1 MTVQSRYI
9 SLAGIGADTS
19 SHIPGIHLRIGFD
32 PRMGFPSKGFQLY
45 SRPTLEVNEV
55 GLDFGEF
62 GPRTYGAIILPG
74 LTNGWAN
81 LFHGDGTPQLDGNGQ
96 ISVDGTPLR
105 ISFRKGPLAVDTE
118 RKIRR
123 VSMLFRTS
131 GSVEARGYDDRHD
144 GIRFKQ
150 VLVARTSG
158 NALSLVPV
166 SFVASGKRPLQRPS
180 APRGGPA
187 RTVAVKPQL
196 ELDLAEKKIAGL
208 SPADRLQFAR
218 MTSLQRVRGMLGHIA
233 GVEPQKI
240 LEGVPDL
247 ESAGIDATLIDPV
260 KMPGNPTIKQLLK
273 KAQTV
278 ESRAKP
284 ATFMTI
290 PSHAPQAIRKAHN
303 LQGTSPAPRPNIPP
317 QEILLTLDADLIT
330 LVEITGTPGTRLLEL
345 TYCEVEDSDWT
356 PIELE
361 FGYWQPRKHP
371 LPMLLP
377 IADPAASADRG
388 AIYPTDHTM
397 EFLRTVQEIE
407 TLAPAGR
414 VRNGLL
420 IRQTPDDIYGDFDS
434 LEQGLAVYLGPEPAR
449 ERYRQLK
456 FALRELVKVP
466 PHVQSYVQMDLNEA
480 EDSNGQPVYVAPLA
494 MMLAGA
500 VDPTFA
506 RLVGLLVSLDM
517 KQDIPTEYKV
527 EAEWM
532 GVKHCW
538 ITHDVRKNRDGPLH
552 APAPPEAEP
561 VPAPGRPGR
570 VKTNVRLSW
579 DGPSDEES
587 YRKDRQAIAYHVFRK
602 RVDQAGPRIRLTENT
617 DDLTGVHVP
626 RPIVLPR
633 RFADE
638 VPAQSDANDA
648 DMCFTD
654 QPPAYGTYDYG
665 LQAMDIFGR
674 KSEIVWRKNVPVQ
687 VLMDPRPVGNLFACA
702 LDTSAPDPGVA
713 QDDRVKGILAATG
726 NSNLQGKALLIE
738 FLYDAESLEYINS
751 TVERFEIHYR
761 HGRLNQLPGVMQ
773 PPQIVGTPPDSPAA
787 EVSADLVF
795 NSPGPFPANMN
806 QFNGQLQRGCLWVD
820 GDRYAVQSAQSI
832 GVQTAKLRIKG
843 RRDYLP
849 ESGEATL
856 IFASGGNGVAAH
868 PAYVDPASETNWH
881 GFDLS
886 FPTGAGSVAP
896 LKINAGTGTR
906 IEPLPP
912 GMTAGKIQVHRT
924 VTARPGRTGGQ
935 DWKFQIVIRDFELPM
950 PEGLNRYAGVL
961 TVRAV
966 SMAQRLSSF
975 ATPAVVERRVVTLP
989 EPLTELGA
997 GDFIHAT
1004 RPDFN
1009 GRIGVRLSWPKQG
1022 DCDRFRI
1029 YRLEIKRLLVK
1040 RHKDITSYQRLDAED
1055 KAEERAEVKLWG
1067 GMQSSVGTYTLIT
1080 SKAVRPKIDPR
1091 NQNRWIWT
1099 DRFAAPIGGQYLYRI
1114 QPVDRNLRPAPWPS
1128 DPEDEDAIRDRC
1140 ILALQ
1145 KGRDHVPAPIFYSL
1159 EALDRSVGVVI
1170 RKPPSPDLAGLWL
1183 YKTDCEDCLGD
1194 VRSMTLIHGMIPFDH
1209 PRIEH
1214 LDTGATGVERI
1225 RFVDGKVAAGR
1236 KYFYRAVFED
1246 RFGNRSE
1253 PSVAAGVIPQSFSP
1267 PAPPSLALKR
1277 VSAVTVRLAWT
1288 ATHDEGEVRVQ
1299 RRGEGKHWENIS
1311 GSWLNPTG
1319 QFTDSN
1325 AEGRFA
1331 YRLML
1336 RDYQGRMV
1344 YSNIAVG

>member
-1 MTVQSRYI
+1 
-9 SLAGIGADTS
+9 
-19 SHIPGIHLRIGFD
+19 
-32 PRMGFPSKGFQLY
+32 MGFPSKGFQLY

-62 GPRTYGAIILPG
+62 GPRTPYTTVLPG

-96 ISVDGTPLR
+96 ISVDGIPLCF
-105 ISFRKGPLAVDTE
+105 SFRKGPLAVDTE

-123 VSMLFRTS
+123 VSMRLRTS
-131 GSVEARGYDDRHD
+131 GSVVARGYDDRHD
-144 GIRFKQ
+144 GTRFKQ

-158 NALSLVPV
+158 SALSLVPV
-166 SFVASGKRPLQRPS
+166 SFVASVKRPDRRPS
-180 APRGGPA
+180 VPRGGPG
-187 RTVAVKPQL
+187 RTSAGKPQR
-196 ELDLAEKKIAGL
+196 ELDLAEKKLLGL
-208 SPADRLQFAR
+208 SPADRLKFAR

-233 GVEPQKI
+233 GVDPQNI

-260 KMPGNPTIKQLLK
+260 KMPGNPSIKRLLE
-273 KAQTV
+273 KARTG
-278 ESRAKP
+278 ETGANP
-284 ATFMTI
+284 AAPRTI
-290 PSHAPQAIRKAHN
+290 PSRGPLALRKAHD
-303 LQGTSPAPRPNIPP
+303 LQIISPAPRPNIPP
-317 QEILLTLDADLIT
+317 TEIVLTLDADLIT

-356 PIELE
+356 PME
-361 FGYWQPRKHP
+361 FEHGYWQPRKQP
-371 LPMLLP
+371 MPMLLP

-388 AIYPTDHTM
+388 ATYPTDPTM

-407 TLAPAGR
+407 TSAPASR
-414 VRNGLL
+414 VRSGIL

-449 ERYRQLK
+449 ERYQQLK
-456 FALRELVKVP
+456 SALRELIEVP
-466 PHVQSYVQMDLNEA
+466 PRVQSLVQMDLNEA

-494 MMLAGA
+494 LILAGA

-506 RLVGLLVSLDM
+506 RLVGLLVSSDM
-517 KQDIPTEYKV
+517 KHDIPTEYKV
-527 EAEWM
+527 EAEWR

-552 APAPPEAEP
+552 TPAPPVAMP

-570 VKTNVRLSW
+570 VKTNVRLTW
-579 DGPSDEES
+579 DGPNEEES
-587 YRKDRQAIAYHVFRK
+587 YRKERQVTAYHVFRK
-602 RVDQAGPRIRLTENT
+602 RVDQAGPRIRLTETT
-617 DDLTGVHVP
+617 DELTGARVP

-633 RFADE
+633 RFPDE
-638 VPAQSDANDA
+638 APAQSDANDA

-674 KSEIVWRKNVPVQ
+674 KSDIVWRRNVPVQ
-687 VLMDPRPVGNLFACA
+687 VLLDPRPVSNLFACA
-702 LDTSAPDPGVA
+702 LDTSAPEAGLA
-713 QDDRVKGILAATG
+713 QDDRVKAILAATG

-738 FLYDAESLEYINS
+738 FLYSAESLEYINS
-751 TVERFEIHYR
+751 TVERFEVHYR

-773 PPQIVGTPPDSPAA
+773 PPQIVGTPPDSPVA

-820 GDRYAVQSAQSI
+820 GDRYAVQSAQST
-832 GVQTAKLRIKG
+832 GVQAAKLRIKG

-868 PAYVDPASETNWH
+868 PAYVDPPSETNWH

-886 FPTGAGSVAP
+886 FPAGTVAVAS
-896 LKINAGTGTR
+896 LKINAYTGVR
-906 IEPLPP
+906 IDPLPP
-912 GMTAGKIQVHRT
+912 AMIAGKIQVRRT
-924 VTARPGRTGGQ
+924 VVARPGRTGGQ
-935 DWKFQIVIRDFELPM
+935 DWKFQIVIHDFELPM
-950 PEGLNRYAGVL
+950 PEGLSRYAGVL

-975 ATPAVVERRVVTLP
+975 ASPAVVERRLITLP

-997 GDFIHAT
+997 GDFIYAT

-1040 RHKDITSYQRLDAED
+1040 RHKDLTSYQRLDAEN
-1055 KAEERAEVKLWG
+1055 KAEQRAEVKLWG
-1067 GMQSSVGTYTLIT
+1067 GMQSSVGAYTLIT
-1080 SKAVRPKIDPR
+1080 SKAVFPKKDPQ

-1099 DRFAAPIGGQYLYRI
+1099 DRFPASIDGQYLYRI

-1128 DPEDEDAIRDRC
+1128 DAEDEDAIRDCC

-1145 KGRDHVPAPIFYSL
+1145 KSRDHVAAPIFYAL
-1159 EALDRSVGVVI
+1159 EALDRSAGVVI
-1170 RKPPSPDLAGLWL
+1170 RKSASPDLAGLWL
-1183 YKTDCEDCLGD
+1183 YKTDREDCLGD
-1194 VRSMTLIHGMIPFDH
+1194 VRLMTLIHGLIPFDH

-1214 LDTGATGVERI
+1214 LEAGATGVERI

-1246 RFGNRSE
+1246 RFGNRSQ
-1253 PSVAAGVIPQSFSP
+1253 PSAAAGVIPQAFSP

-1288 ATHDEGEVRVQ
+1288 ATHGEGEVRVQ
-1299 RRGEGKHWENIS
+1299 RRGEGMDWENIS

-1319 QFTDSN
+1319 QFVDSN

-1344 YSNIAVG
+1344 YSNIVVG